1 MGLDRGIHTHTHH
14 TRELFL
20 LPLSLSLSL
29 SSWRSQYSPSMQSFA
44 PLCHSLRAR
53 FWSCSRPDRSAPFTR
68 TFPLLSPLLQPS
80 NYITLLAFAPTGPSK
95 GVAAKYALR
104 SGSRGWPACIGL
116 ARPRERIQARKNSE
130 KRRGLLLCVCVIRPG
145 GGRHDSC
152 EAGRDHKRKTK
163 RPKGASCCHM
173 THPIQK
179 LALEEPSRSI
189 HPSISLQRRRPFAC

>member
-1 MGLDRGIHTHTHH
+1 MIVSRGGRRGFVKRTGALARSLAGCSCVRRNMGLDRGIHTHTHH

-116 ARPRERIQARKNSE
+116 ARPPGANSSE
-130 KRRGLLLCVCVIRPG
+130 KKL
-145 GGRHDSC
+145 
-152 EAGRDHKRKTK
+152 RKK
-163 RPKGASCCHM
+163 A
-173 THPIQK
+173 
-179 LALEEPSRSI
+179 
-189 HPSISLQRRRPFAC
+189 RPFAVCLCDQARGRSP